1 MAKVLGILLL
11 LILAAPSLGMVAI
24 ATLMSPAV
32 VSCSIDSLSVG
43 PIPDSL
49 TTRTRDGHTITLNRQ
64 QLTHAATIITVGAQT
79 ASVGRAGVLVALMAG
94 LTESALRMLSN
105 SGAYPESVEY
115 RNDGDGSDYDS
126 LGIFQMRPASGWGGV
141 GDLMDPEY
149 QARAFYGGP
158 MGPNG
163 GSPRGLLDIAGW
175 QALDPG
181 VAAQSVEVSA
191 YPDRYQNYQPVADEI
206 LRALTRAPAPSDAEP
221 EVPETTRVVFPLPA
235 GSYTDT
241 SSYGWRTDPFTGK
254 RAFHAGSDLAAA
266 GGTPILAIADGVVT
280 YAGHRGGYGNLII
293 IEHTVAGERV
303 ASFYAHMWEAG
314 IHVTVGSSVAAG
326 QHIADV
332 GSSGRSSGTHLH
344 LEIHPGGAAEPS
356 VNGMDWL
363 AAHAAE
369 GLDRGAVVPARCVAA
384 G

>member
-1 MAKVLGILLL
+1 
-11 LILAAPSLGMVAI
+11 
-24 ATLMSPAV
+24 
-32 VSCSIDSLSVG
+32 
-43 PIPDSL
+43 
-49 TTRTRDGHTITLNRQ
+49 
-64 QLTHAATIITVGAQT
+64 
-79 ASVGRAGVLVALMAG
+79 
-94 LTESALRMLSN
+94 
-105 SGAYPESVEY
+105 
-115 RNDGDGSDYDS
+115 
-126 LGIFQMRPASGWGGV
+126 
-141 GDLMDPEY
+141 MDPVFL
-149 QARAFYGGP
+149 ARSLYGGR

>member
-1 MAKVLGILLL
+1 MTKVLGILLF
-11 LILAAPSLGMVAI
+11 LILATPSLGLVAV
-24 ATLMSPAV
+24 AALMSPAV
-32 VSCSIDSLSVG
+32 VACSVDSLSVG
-43 PIPDSL
+43 PIPHSL
-49 TTRTRDGHTITLNRQ
+49 TARTRDGHSITLNRQ
-64 QLTHAATIITVGAQT
+64 QLTHAATIMTVGGQT
-79 ASVGRAGVLVALMAG
+79 AGVGRAGVLAALMAG

-105 SGAYPESVEY
+105 SGAYPESVDY
-115 RNDGDGSDYDS
+115 PNDGDGSDHDS

-141 GDLMDPEY
+141 ADLMDAEY

-158 MGPNG
+158 TGPNG

-191 YPDRYQNYQPVADEI
+191 YPDRYQNYQPVAEEI
-206 LRALTRAPAPSDAEP
+206 LRALGRTPGPSNGDPAVA
-221 EVPETTRVVFPLPA
+221 ETTRVVFPLPA
-235 GSYTDT
+235 GSYIDT

-254 RAFHAGSDLAAA
+254 PKFHEGSDFAAP

-280 YAGHRGGYGNLII
+280 FAGHRGGYGNLII

-303 ASFYAHMWEAG
+303 ASFYAHMWDAG
-314 IHVTVGSSVAAG
+314 IHVAAGSTVAAG

-344 LEIHPGGAAEPS
+344 LEIHPGGAAEPP
-356 VNGMDWL
+356 VNAVEWL
-363 AAHAAE
+363 AAHAAA
-369 GLDRGAVVPARCVAA
+369 GLDGAAVVPTRCVAA
-384 G
+384 A